1 MSINLDKK
9 EYNEL
14 LMCVDIRLSFIS
26 QKIKFLIKLRG
37 KAKTGEINDDSFD
50 KKIKSLK
57 EEYSLLDSLRNK
69 ILHWEIILK
78 KEKNK
83 RSK

>member
-26 QKIKFLIKLRG
+26 QKINFLRKLRE
-37 KAKTGEINDDSFD
+37 KAITGEIYDDSFG
-50 KKIKSLK
+50 KKIKLLK
-57 EEYSLLDSLRNK
+57 EEYSLLDSLRDK
-69 ILHWEIILK
+69 ILYE
-78 KEKNK
+78 
-83 RSK
+83 